1 MNYRITGTGSCI
13 PDITKNNSDFLKNK
27 FLDLDGNNVYQAGW
41 VMDMDGQYPTYWKN
55 QQRNILQGATVNGT
69 QYNEG
74 KATDIAIVDG
84 NIVVVGMLTGDYLD
98 SNNDGIP
105 DDYGYGPEKNNDTG
119 YPCIWINGTPH
130 VLDTGGDFEVG
141 GIFIR

>member
-1 MNYRITGTGSCI
+1 
-13 PDITKNNSDFLKNK
+13 
-27 FLDLDGNNVYQAGW
+27 
-41 VMDMDGQYPTYWKN
+41 MDGQYPTYWKN
-55 QQRNILQGATVNGT
+55 QQRNILQGSTVNGT

-84 NIVVVGMLTGDYLD
+84 NVVVVGMLTGDYLD

>member
-1 MNYRITGTGSCI
+1 
-13 PDITKNNSDFLKNK
+13 
-27 FLDLDGNNVYQAGW
+27 
-41 VMDMDGQYPTYWKN
+41 
-55 QQRNILQGATVNGT
+55 
-69 QYNEG
+69 
-74 KATDIAIVDG
+74 
-84 NIVVVGMLTGDYLD
+84 MLTGDYLD